1 MTALRTFFRDETASS
16 AAEFA
21 LVLPA
26 VLIFLL
32 GTIDVGRWAWSL
44 NEVEKATQMGARHA
58 VVTNLVASGI
68 NTADFQG
75 ACPDTNVVGDPINCA
90 DAFPAITC
98 DDTGC
103 GCAGGDCGA
112 IDGDAYDDTAFTA
125 ILQRM
130 RTIAPYIGSGNLS
143 ITYRPSGIGY
153 YGDPTCLG
161 VQTKLGCEVD
171 GEIADLSDVAPIV
184 TVSVT
189 SLQFRPITFGPFGG
203 GITIPGRSY
212 SLTLE
217 DGFGTAAS

>member
-1 MTALRTFFRDETASS
+1 MTALRAFLRDETAAA

-26 VLIFLL
+26 LLIFLL

-44 NEVEKATQMGARHA
+44 NEVEKATQIGARHA
-58 VVTNLVASGI
+58 VVTNLVASGL
-68 NTADFQG
+68 NTADLSA
-75 ACPDTNVVGDPINCA
+75 ACGETALNIGDPIDCA

-98 DDTGC
+98 DSTGC
-103 GCAGGDCGA
+103 SCAGGDCGA
-112 IDGDAYDDTAFTA
+112 VDGDAYDDTAFTA

-130 RTIAPYIGSGNLS
+130 RTIAPHIGSDNLS

-161 VQTKLGCEVD
+161 VQSKEGCST
-171 GEIADLSDVAPIV
+171 GDLSDVAPIV
-184 TVSVT
+184 TVSV
-189 SLQFRPITFGPFGG
+189 SSVQFRPITFAPFGG
-203 GITIPGRSY
+203 GVTIPGRSY

>member
-1 MTALRTFFRDETASS
+1 MSGVRTFLRDESG
-16 AAEFA
+16 AAGEFA

-26 VLIFLL
+26 ALLLLL
-32 GTIDVGRWAWSL
+32 GSIDVGRFAWTI
-44 NEVEKATQMGARHA
+44 NEVEKATQVGARHA
-58 VVTNLVASGI
+58 VVTNLVASGL
-68 NTADFQG
+68 NTADFADACG
-75 ACPDTNVVGDPINCA
+75 ADPLVIGNPICA
-90 DAFPAITC
+90 DAFTAITC

-103 GCAGGDCGA
+103 SCAGGDCGA
-112 IDGDAYDDTAFTA
+112 VNADAYDDEAFAA

-130 RTIAPYIGSGNLS
+130 RAIAPYIDAGNLL

-161 VQTKLGCEVD
+161 VQTKTGCST
-171 GEIADLSDVAPIV
+171 GDLADVAPIV

-189 SLQFRPITFGPFGG
+189 QVQFLPVTFSPFGNG
-203 GITIPGRSY
+203 FTLPARSY